1 MAEEKKKLNTVGSK
15 LADKIGLF
23 IDKTLTFG
31 GGLQFDQSDI
41 DSAVQAIDAETDY
54 EIKEYKD
61 IKNQDDFDKFKKI
74 LNQISKQDTP
84 PKGKDGGMVK
94 KMNRGGSIGKST
106 SKTSS
111 KPRVAGRLAMRG
123 YGKAFKGKK

>member
-1 MAEEKKKLNTVGSK
+1 M
-15 LADKIGLF
+15 
-23 IDKTLTFG
+23 
-31 GGLQFDQSDI
+31 
-41 DSAVQAIDAETDY
+41 
-54 EIKEYKD
+54 
-61 IKNQDDFDKFKKI
+61 
-74 LNQISKQDTP
+74 SKQDTP

>member
-1 MAEEKKKLNTVGSK
+1 MAEEKKTGLKE
-15 LADKIGLF
+15 KIGLF

-31 GGLQFDQSDI
+31 GGLKFDQSDI
-41 DSAVQAIDAETDY
+41 DNALNVIDSKT
-54 EIKEYKD
+54 EYSINSWRD
-61 IKNQDDFDKFKKI
+61 IKTQDDFDLFKST
-74 LNQISKQDTP
+74 LNSMKSKSDSGNSAPAT
-84 PKGKDGGMVK
+84 GKDGGMVK

-123 YGKAFKGKK
+123 YGKAFKQK

>member
-74 LNQISKQDTP
+74 LNQMSKQDTP